1 MIEFRDP
8 KTLASLAGV
17 LTAAAGA
24 AGLLLGYMIGG
35 GSVVLA
41 GLMLAI
47 AIIGFQFIEHREI
60 AVLERTN
67 KEADRLTE
75 GLRLQADTVAEG
87 LIKIARERHALEED
101 KARFNRL
108 MLEAVRVGEEEKLQ

>member
-8 KTLASLAGV
+8 KTLACLAGV
-17 LTAAAGA
+17 LTAAAGG